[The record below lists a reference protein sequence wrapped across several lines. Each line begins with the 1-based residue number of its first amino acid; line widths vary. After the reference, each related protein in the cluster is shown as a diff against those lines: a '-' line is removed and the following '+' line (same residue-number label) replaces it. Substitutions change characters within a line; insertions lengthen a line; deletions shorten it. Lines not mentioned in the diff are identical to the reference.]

1 MTPSLRGRPARAK
14 IIPVIVRE
22 PGEKNAH
29 IVLLTHRGG
38 GWWQGECMGQAKR
51 CRAGECKHLALRV
64 GSRAVRRMPN
74 ISERAAAPSNQELG
88 R

>member
-1 MTPSLRGRPARAK
+1 VTGVRHRRAAPAGPLDLLAAAERVAAAG
-14 IIPVIVRE
+14 IIV
-22 PGEKNAH
+22 A
-29 IVLLTHRGG
+29 HRGG